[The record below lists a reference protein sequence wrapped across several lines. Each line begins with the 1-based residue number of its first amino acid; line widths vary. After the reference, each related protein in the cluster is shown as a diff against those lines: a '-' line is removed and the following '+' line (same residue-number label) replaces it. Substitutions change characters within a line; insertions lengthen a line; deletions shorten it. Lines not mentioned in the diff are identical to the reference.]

1 MFLIDRQR
9 FKIKLEILS
18 LKTKNISIFEY
29 NLCQLAFKSYMTKK
43 KYPFTTASELDDMI
57 DQYFNDIEE
66 KNIPD
71 DEQLK
76 NTEKEVATRQ
86 KLSKSKSKQI
96 TITGLALHLGFS
108 SRQAFED
115 CEVKGKFAD
124 QLKRARLRVMADYEK
139 KLHVT
144 SSTGAI
150 FALKSMG
157 WNERTEKPSDTVTN
171 NVLKI
176 EIIQSGPKL
185 ASSEN
190 GVIL

>member
-1 MFLIDRQR
+1 M
-9 FKIKLEILS
+9 
-18 LKTKNISIFEY
+18 
-29 NLCQLAFKSYMTKK
+29 AKK

-66 KNIPD
+66 KNIPE
-71 DEQLK
+71 DEQ
-76 NTEKEVATRQ
+76 
-86 KLSKSKSKQI
+86 KLLKSKSQQI

-115 CEVKGKFAD
+115 YEAKGKFAD
-124 QLKRARLRVMADYEK
+124 HLKRARLRVMADYEK

-157 WNERTEKPSDTVTN
+157 WNERTEKPTEVAPNTI
-171 NVLKI
+171 LKV
-176 EIIQSGPKL
+176 EIVQSGPKL
-185 ASSEN
+185 ASSEKE
-190 GVIL
+190 VIL

>member
-1 MFLIDRQR
+1 
-9 FKIKLEILS
+9 
-18 LKTKNISIFEY
+18 
-29 NLCQLAFKSYMTKK
+29 
-43 KYPFTTASELDDMI
+43 MI

-66 KNIPD
+66 KKIP
-71 DEQLK
+71 EG
-76 NTEKEVATRQ
+76 EE
-86 KLSKSKSKQI
+86 KLSKNKSQQI

-115 CEVKGKFAD
+115 YEAKGKFAD
-124 QLKRARLRVMADYEK
+124 HLKRARLRVMADYEK

-157 WNERTEKPSDTVTN
+157 WNERTEKHVDATANTI
-171 NVLKI
+171 LKV

-185 ASSEN
+185 ASSEKE
-190 GVIL
+190 VIV

>member
-1 MFLIDRQR
+1 M
-9 FKIKLEILS
+9 
-18 LKTKNISIFEY
+18 
-29 NLCQLAFKSYMTKK
+29 AKK
-43 KYPFTTASELDDMI
+43 KYPFTTAHELDDMI
-57 DQYFNDIEE
+57 DQYFNDIED
-66 KNIPD
+66 KNISE
-71 DEQLK
+71 DEQ
-76 NTEKEVATRQ
+76 
-86 KLSKSKSKQI
+86 KLPKSKSQQI

-115 CEVKGKFAD
+115 YEAKGKFAD
-124 QLKRARLRVMADYEK
+124 HLKRARLRVMADYEK

-157 WNERTEKPSDTVTN
+157 WSERTEKPSDTVTN

-185 ASSEN
+185 ASSEKE
-190 GVIL
+190 VIL